1 MKQILTILFL
11 LFTSLSGVVEQS
23 PPTQQSQP
31 LPVPQVLTEIGKPLA
46 TLREE
51 HPDGVVLDCPG
62 GYPDAAAI
70 CFGEADGEIA
80 YVFFGT
86 QGEIY
91 LLSVM
96 DACSEELRCSGILTT
111 AGVLFPSM
119 SDEMVFS
126 DFSEFFSL
134 IGVPEYDYV
143 AETDPD
149 RVTITGWI
157 LFDYDGKWAAMD
169 TNDTNQMI
177 CKDTQ
182 VIITNWEIEEENRK
196 IAEASPLAPSYY

>member
-46 TLREE
+46 ILREE
-51 HPDGVVLDCPG
+51 HPNGVVFDRPD

-70 CFGEADGEIA
+70 CFGEVDGEIA

-86 QGEIY
+86 QWEDLY
-91 LLSVM
+91 PVM
-96 DACSEELRCSGILTT
+96 DAYSEELRCSGILTT
-111 AGVLFPSM
+111 AGALFPTM
-119 SDEMVFS
+119 SDDMAFP
-126 DFSEFFSL
+126 EFFSL
-134 IGVPEYDYV
+134 IGVSEYDYI
-143 AETDPD
+143 AETDWD
-149 RVTITGWI
+149 RITGAGWI
-157 LFDYDGKWAAMD
+157 LFDYDSKSAAMD

-182 VIITNWEIEEENRK
+182 VIISNWEIEEENRK

>member
-23 PPTQQSQP
+23 LPTQQSQP

-91 LLSVM
+91 LFSVM
-96 DACSEELRCSGILTT
+96 DAYSEELRCSGILTT

-119 SDEMVFS
+119 SDEMA
-126 DFSEFFSL
+126 FSEFFSL
-134 IGVPEYDYV
+134 IGVPEYDYI
-143 AETDPD
+143 AETDWD
-149 RVTITGWI
+149 RITGAGWI
-157 LFDYDGKWAAMD
+157 LFDYDGKSAAMD

-182 VIITNWEIEEENRK
+182 MIISNWEIEEENRK